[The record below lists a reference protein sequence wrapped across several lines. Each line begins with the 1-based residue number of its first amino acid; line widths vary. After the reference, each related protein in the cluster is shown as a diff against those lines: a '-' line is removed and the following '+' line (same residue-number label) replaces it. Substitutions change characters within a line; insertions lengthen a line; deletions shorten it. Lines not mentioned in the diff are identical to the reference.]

1 LVDRYNYQW
10 TPERAQEAW
19 AESYQNFGKAL
30 LQSVKQKQS
39 YTHESTISDNYQ
51 IQKGHKM
58 SKVEKILIWD
68 ATFLNTIQRSAIL
81 HICRGMNL
89 RIGCVFMDTLLQTC
103 LVRNRKRT
111 RSPVPDEK
119 IRSMHRN
126 LIPPSINEGFDVIFH
141 MKTK

>member
-1 LVDRYNYQW
+1 
-10 TPERAQEAW
+10 
-19 AESYQNFGKAL
+19 
-30 LQSVKQKQS
+30 
-39 YTHESTISDNYQ
+39 
-51 IQKGHKM
+51 M
-58 SKVEKILIWD
+58 SKVKKKYLFGMQH
-68 ATFLNTIQRSAIL
+68 FLNTIQRAAIL

-126 LIPPSINEGFDVIFH
+126 CYLPLLMRDLMLFFI
-141 MKTK
+141 

>member
-1 LVDRYNYQW
+1 
-10 TPERAQEAW
+10 
-19 AESYQNFGKAL
+19 
-30 LQSVKQKQS
+30 
-39 YTHESTISDNYQ
+39 
-51 IQKGHKM
+51 M
-58 SKVEKILIWD
+58 SKVKKILIWD
-68 ATFLNTIQRSAIL
+68 ATFLNTIQRAAIL

-111 RSPVPDEK
+111 RAPVPDEK

-126 LIPPSINEGFDVIFH
+126 LLPPSINEGFDVIFH